1 MQKAIV
7 GIALSAALVMPW
19 ARPVAAQQNGIIIQN
34 NGVDSSDSA
43 AGADNVQIS
52 RAPGNASS
60 NTGAGMANEIGTVE
74 KDRSRDR
81 KDRGER
87 MTTEEL
93 AAPVEEP
100 AAAPADGA
108 YEAYGEDT
116 GWVDPATAPEAAPQD
131 AAATSA
137 DQSNLPIQLPNT
149 GVGHGTAMPLFTALI
164 ALLGSLVGFVGARR
178 RLT

>member
-1 MQKAIV
+1 MLVQKVIV
-7 GIALSAALVMPW
+7 GVVLGAALLVTGTFP
-19 ARPVAAQQNGIIIQN
+19 AAAQDNGIVIQN

-60 NTGAGMANEIGTVE
+60 NTGAGAANEIGTVE
-74 KDRSRDR
+74 KDRSRNR

-87 MTTEEL
+87 NNTDEL
-93 AAPVEEP
+93 AAPAAEP
-100 AAAPADGA
+100 AAAPADGN
-108 YEAYGEDT
+108 YEAYSEDT
-116 GWVDPATAPEAAPQD
+116 GWVDPAAAPQD
-131 AAATSA
+131 AVAIPA

-149 GVGHGTAMPLFTALI
+149 GSGRGSELPLFAVLTAMLAGLT
-164 ALLGSLVGFVGARR
+164 GFAGVRR